1 MSQSLPIENQVFTSQ
16 TTDTNRRR
24 LPSLL
29 RSFMA
34 GVGRYPQF
42 IWGLNLSAMMM
53 LAAWFAID
61 PGVDLFFARCLRFL
75 EVGSVE
81 QLHGFTEHS
90 DFMWRLALLLTIA
103 NFGVATF
110 AVLTCGFYA
119 RYSGYSNS
127 RALRGYLSL
136 LALWMVVGFNQSNL
150 AWHGKRARVHPSVG
164 TLEQLA
170 ADLREHWPQE
180 DGDHSALGSFMAYP
194 VGRPTTLI
202 LLTPP
207 QISDGGTTVCLV
219 EHAPTGA
226 LRFQLSG
233 TEFGDWVEW
242 HPAGEQPTSFVGGL
256 LNTHRLIRHDKIA
269 DGWFLA
275 RYDEG

>member
-1 MSQSLPIENQVFTSQ
+1 MSHSLPVENRVFTSP

-34 GVGRYPQF
+34 GAGRYPRF
-42 IWGLNLSAMMM
+42 IWGLNLSAMMV

-61 PGVDLFFARCLRFL
+61 PGVDLFFARRHLFL
-75 EVGSVE
+75 QVRSVE
-81 QLHGFTEHS
+81 QLHSFTEHS
-90 DFMWRLALLLTIA
+90 DFMWRLGLLLTIA
-103 NFGVATF
+103 NCGMASF
-110 AVLTCGFYA
+110 AVLTCGLYG
-119 RYSGYSNS
+119 RYSGYSGV
-127 RALRGYLSL
+127 RAQSGYWSL
-136 LALWMVVGFNQSNL
+136 LALWIAVAFNQSNV
-150 AWHGKRARVHPSVG
+150 AWHGKQARALSSIG

-170 ADLREHWPQE
+170 ADLRDHWPQE
-180 DGDHSALGSFMAYP
+180 DGNRSALGSFMAYP
-194 VGRPTTLI
+194 VGRPSTLI

-207 QISDGGTTVCLV
+207 QISDGGITVCVV

-233 TEFGDWVEW
+233 TEFGDWLEW
-242 HPAGEQPTSFVGGL
+242 HPPGQQPAYFVGGL

-269 DGWFLA
+269 DRWFLV
-275 RYDEG
+275 RYDDR